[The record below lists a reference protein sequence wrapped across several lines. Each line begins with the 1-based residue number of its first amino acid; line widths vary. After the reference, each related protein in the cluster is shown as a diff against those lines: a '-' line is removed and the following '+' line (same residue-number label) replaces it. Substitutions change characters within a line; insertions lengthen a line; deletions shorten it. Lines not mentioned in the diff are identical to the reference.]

1 MMHPIDIAPRDE
13 AQRSPSGGSAL
24 WGVIALVVIVGL
36 LVALA
41 VALSVDE
48 QATNQ
53 PPPNEAPVDP
63 GSDGAAGS

>member
-1 MMHPIDIAPRDE
+1 MMHPIDIAPRNE
-13 AQRSPSGGSAL
+13 AERSPSGGSAL
-24 WGVIALVVIVGL
+24 WAVVALVVIVGL
-36 LVALA
+36 VVALA
-41 VALSVDE
+41 VALSGGE